1 MRGIYHL
8 KRKLLLCVCT
18 ASCIFMG
25 NGIRTD
31 AAPVRNLPR
40 TLEQPDGT
48 TIECFVSGDEYF
60 HYLHDMDGNM
70 IMKNEDT
77 GEYVYA
83 KIENGEPT
91 VSESRAT
98 RNIAAENPML
108 RYILKQEKGNV
119 TEKITYEDIPEE
131 YLDEVYE
138 SSPLYQS
145 AVEQGMSLDQSR
157 GEHRFKD
164 KTVNNLVIFIDFED
178 QKFNGNY
185 GPAHYNG
192 LLNTNADSLKN
203 WFAEASYGH
212 AEVIS
217 SMYPKAQGTVV
228 AAYHD
233 KHNCARYIGIP
244 IEGET
249 GEFTYKD
256 ENGEDIT
263 RVRLEQ
269 ELLSSAISE
278 VKKEIP
284 KSLDLD
290 ANGDGLVD
298 SITFVVAG
306 QNSAWN
312 GILWSHKWYFQKLS
326 DTEEIVSINGIQA
339 NEYTFIMEEELIS
352 GSRPVGVLAHEM
364 FHLYGAPDLYHHY
377 NTKNP
382 VGNWDIMSKSKGQ
395 MPCVYM
401 RYKYGGWIEEIP
413 EIKKNGRYTL
423 NKASMSNGNCYCIR
437 STFSVNEYFV
447 LEFRKREGV
456 FEKRESGVIPGTGL
470 VIYKIDTRATGNSQH
485 DGKTNFNE
493 VAITNHQPDE
503 KYYPYAG
510 TSVSLKLRDKK
521 DSGIIIKDI
530 TLAGDQVS
538 FNVEIVPQKAG
549 GYFPDLRVAQIIA
562 EMLKKDVMSLTDA
575 DLLKVTELN
584 IPPVKDYVLPID
596 LEGVE
601 KLTNLQKLT
610 ANGCKIEDISYLNSL
625 KQLTDLDL
633 RNNNIKTVAAL
644 AGLTNVKQLYLRGNL
659 IDDYTPIKPYYNQ
672 LTEKDFSFQKLGDI
686 TIRGYTCNSEGSYD
700 TLTANITNTI
710 PEQIYLKY
718 EKYTDDGKL
727 IQTKEVHT
735 AEPLKEDLVTWVVP
749 DEFRVTD
756 GYVVVNGYERADFK
770 QLCAKAIIYPTKFS
784 F

>member
-18 ASCIFMG
+18 TSCIFMG

-145 AVEQGMSLDQSR
+145 AVQQRLSLDQSR

-178 QKFNGNY
+178 QKFNGSY

-203 WFAEASYGH
+203 WFSKASYGH

-217 SMYPKAQGTVV
+217 SMYPKAQGTVL

-233 KHNCARYIGIP
+233 KHKRGFYCGKKVLGA
-244 IEGET
+244 
-249 GEFTYKD
+249 
-256 ENGEDIT
+256 NGEET
-263 RVRLEQ
+263 WKYVNENNELTENQGELEWP
-269 ELLSSAISE
+269 LLNRAINE
-278 VKKEIP
+278 VADKIP
-284 KSLDLD
+284 ASLNLD
-290 ANGDGLVD
+290 VDEDGYVD
-298 SITFVVAG
+298 SITFVIAG
-306 QNSAWN
+306 RSQENAWN
-312 GILWSHKWYFQKLS
+312 SLLWSHHWLLY
-326 DTEEIVSINGIQA
+326 DNP
-339 NEYTFIMEEELIS
+339 TFIHGKEVEHYIFVMEEELIS
-352 GSRPVGVLAHEM
+352 KTRPVGVLAHEM
-364 FHLYGAPDLYHHY
+364 FHLYGAPDLYHYY
-377 NTKNP
+377 NDKDP
-382 VGNWDIMSKSKGQ
+382 IGNWDIMSEPKGQ

-401 RYKYGGWIEEIP
+401 RYKYGGWIDNIP

-437 STFSVNEYFV
+437 SPFSVNEYFV

-470 VIYKIDTRATGNSQH
+470 VIYKIDTRATGNRYH

-521 DSGIIIKDI
+521 DSGIMIKDI
-530 TLAGDQVS
+530 KLAGDQVS

-562 EMLKKDVMSLTDA
+562 DMLKKDVMSLTDA

-584 IPPVKDYVLPID
+584 IPPVEDYVLPID

-644 AGLTNVKQLYLRGNL
+644 AGLTNVKRLYLRGNL
-659 IDDYTPIKPYYNQ
+659 IDDYTPTKPYYNQ

-686 TIRGYTCNSEGSYD
+686 TIRGYICNSEGSYD

-727 IQTKEVHT
+727 IQTKEVHI

-756 GYVVVNGYERADFK
+756 GYVVVSGYERADFK
-770 QLCAKAIIYPTKFS
+770 QLCAKAIICPAKFS